1 MDKNDNKNKKHANT
15 EAQKKDETQKFSD
28 SEKLSDSVVAR
39 EILKKRVEELENQ
52 TKRVLADYR
61 NLEQRVESQRGE
73 WMLNANKTLL
83 LNILPVLDTLMLANK
98 HSQDQNLKVSLQQF
112 LDVLKKEG
120 IEKIETAGKE
130 FDPHLMEVIEVV
142 EGEEGRVIEE
152 LRAGYTLYE
161 KVLRPAHVKVGK
173 GK

>member
-1 MDKNDNKNKKHANT
+1 MSDKNEDKIKKVEKT
-15 EAQKKDETQKFSD
+15 GKKE
-28 SEKLSDSVVAR
+28 E
-39 EILKKRVEELENQ
+39 LKGKVEELENQ
-52 TKRVLADYR
+52 NKRLLADYR
-61 NLEQRVESQRGE
+61 NLEQRIEGQRGE